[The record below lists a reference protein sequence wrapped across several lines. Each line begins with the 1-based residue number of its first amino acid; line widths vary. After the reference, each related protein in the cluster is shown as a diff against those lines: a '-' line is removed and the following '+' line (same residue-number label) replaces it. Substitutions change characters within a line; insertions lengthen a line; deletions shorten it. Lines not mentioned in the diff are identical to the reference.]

1 MLGVWKTPVPDTHS
15 PFMPDLV
22 YRPYAVCLSPVSLT
36 SSSLMQMA
44 ARKIFLKTDFLMPM
58 VCFFPLSIIK

>member
-22 YRPYAVCLSPVSLT
+22 HRPYACLPI
-36 SSSLMQMA
+36 SSFPHLFMPHADGCQ
-44 ARKIFLKTDFLMPM
+44 KNLLKN
-58 VCFFPLSIIK
+58 